1 MAHTPLIPISEK
13 GVLRVVQAGERRA
26 EMRTNGELFIRKTD
40 EPAAFVAGKPSSTA
54 PDRAIEFRGCAT
66 DRPTVTGVWPTKH
79 GTFMVAVD
87 CAFNKEENG
96 RLVYG
101 GLAHCLYEVQ

>member
-1 MAHTPLIPISEK
+1 
-13 GVLRVVQAGERRA
+13 
-26 EMRTNGELFIRKTD
+26 MRTNGELVIFKV
-40 EPAAFVAGKPSSTA
+40 EEPSSSSA
-54 PDRAIEFRGCAT
+54 RKPAGASGERVIEFKGCAT
-66 DRPTVTGVWPTKH
+66 DRPTVTGVWPTKR